1 MSKIFKSLY
10 KSLLR
15 PAMAGTVV
23 VLLLNSGCVINK
35 KYQYLQ
41 KEDVNLGTNASPKDT
56 VLREYELDDFEYKL
70 QPEDIISIKV
80 YSLTPP
86 EYNFF
91 TLKEGQGNTAFN
103 QYQTGI
109 SSLVNGYL
117 IDEEGMIEFPVVGKI
132 KISGLTIFEAQQKI
146 QQIAEQYLDSPVTE
160 VRLLNFRF
168 TVLGEVR
175 KENTVNSLNNRIT
188 MLEAI
193 GLAGG
198 FTDYADKSN
207 VKVIRQ
213 GEGKAEV
220 FYVNLL
226 DENFV
231 QSPFYYVNQNDVIV
245 VPPLRQRPYQ
255 IYFGKNLALVIS
267 SVSLLLLVL
276 NLIK

>member
-1 MSKIFKSLY
+1 MSPISNIIHKFF
-10 KSLLR
+10 LR
-15 PAMAGTVV
+15 AALAGTLA
-23 VLLLNSGCVINK
+23 VLLLNSGCVINR

-41 KEDVNLGTNASPKDT
+41 KEDVNLATNKAPKDS
-56 VLREYELDDFEYKL
+56 VLRQYELDDFEYKL

-132 KISGLTIFEAQQKI
+132 KISGLTVFEAQQKI